1 MAATPQIWRLA
12 SRICLGAR
20 FDDRVTGKLS
30 EFGKNAKIIHVDIDP
45 SSISKIINADYPIVG
60 DVKSVLEEMLPRIK
74 SEVSPANFEQW
85 RELIRKYDEIH
96 PLKFNDSD
104 EILKPLRSVA
114 RFINTAVNFK
124 IERR

>member
-1 MAATPQIWRLA
+1 
-12 SRICLGAR
+12 
-20 FDDRVTGKLS
+20 
-30 EFGKNAKIIHVDIDP
+30 
-45 SSISKIINADYPIVG
+45 
-60 DVKSVLEEMLPRIK
+60 MLPRIK

-104 EILKPLRSVA
+104 EILKPLRSVV

-124 IERR
+124 IERGQIIMQAVNILKTLWKAIKIVILAALILPFAALILFILSTLINVRKTKV